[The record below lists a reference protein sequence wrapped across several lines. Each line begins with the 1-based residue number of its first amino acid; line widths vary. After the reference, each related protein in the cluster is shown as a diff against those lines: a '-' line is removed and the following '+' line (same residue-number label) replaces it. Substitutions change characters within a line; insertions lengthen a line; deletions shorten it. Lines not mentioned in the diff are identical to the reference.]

1 MHNILCIIGRQFSA
15 HPLGAK
21 NMQPVSDAAMLQAV
35 ADRQAITDL
44 VYRYCR
50 SMDRMDAELGYTIWH
65 EGSEADYGEAIYRG
79 SGRGF
84 IDWVCE
90 SHRQLDFHSH
100 QVTNIIIELDGD
112 RASSES
118 YVTAALR
125 STEAGRHM
133 QMTVRGRYLDRWSRR
148 QQRWGIDKRIY
159 VHDFDDV
166 REITQT
172 SIPGWG
178 KRGRSDPSYAVLSPS
193 YGRV

>member
-1 MHNILCIIGRQFSA
+1 
-15 HPLGAK
+15 
-21 NMQPVSDAAMLQAV
+21 MQPVSDAPTLQTV
-35 ADRQAITDL
+35 AARQAITDL
-44 VYRYCR
+44 LYRYCR
-50 SMDRMDAELGYTIWH
+50 SMDRIDAGLGYTIWH
-65 EGSEADYGEAIYRG
+65 EDSEADYGEGMYQG

-90 SHRQLDFHSH
+90 SHRQLDYHSH

-112 RASSES
+112 MARSES

-125 STEAGRHM
+125 RTDAGRHI

-148 QQRWGIDKRIY
+148 QGRWGIDKRIY

-172 SIPGWG
+172 AITGWG
-178 KRGRSDPSYAVLSPS
+178 KRGRDDPSYAVLSPS
-193 YGRV
+193 YGRL